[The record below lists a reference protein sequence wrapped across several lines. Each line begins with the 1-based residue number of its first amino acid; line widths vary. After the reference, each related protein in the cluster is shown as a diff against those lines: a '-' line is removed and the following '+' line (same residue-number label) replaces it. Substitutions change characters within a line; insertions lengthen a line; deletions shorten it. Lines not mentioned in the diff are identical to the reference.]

1 MSKVEWKGGALLAP
15 LPAVL
20 VSCAR
25 EGEKPNAIT
34 VAWCGIISTHPP
46 ALYIS
51 LRPSRHSYG
60 IIRETGEFCV
70 NLVPASLVRAAD
82 TCGVLTGKKVDKFEK
97 CKLTAAP
104 SFRVGAPAIEQSPMT
119 LECRVRQIIPQG
131 SHDMF
136 IADIVATAVDESLID
151 EKGGLDLGRAKLSAF
166 AHGEY
171 FELGKT
177 IGKFGFSVKK
187 KKKTPQK
194 R

>member
-15 LPAVL
+15 LPAVI

-25 EGEKPNAIT
+25 EGERANAIT
-34 VAWCGIISTHPP
+34 IAWCGIISTHPP

-51 LRPSRHSYG
+51 VRPSRHSYG
-60 IIRETGEFCV
+60 IIKETGEFCV
-70 NLVPASLVRAAD
+70 NLVPTALVRAAD
-82 TCGVLTGKKVDKFEK
+82 TCGVLTGRKVDKFEK
-97 CKLTAAP
+97 CKLTAQP
-104 SFRVGAPAIEQSPMT
+104 SFQVSAPAIAESPMT
-119 LECRVRQIIPQG
+119 LECRVREIIPQG

-151 EKGGLDLGRAKLSAF
+151 EKGSLDLGRARLSAF

-177 IGKFGFSVKK
+177 IGKFGYSVKK
-187 KKKTPQK
+187 KKKARGMK
-194 R
+194 